1 MFHCE
6 FTRTEQKITAKSEA
20 AKLIVAQRSTDAGVE
35 NRFYISSL
43 FIPPRNWGNFYV
55 HF

>member
-20 AKLIVAQRSTDAGVE
+20 AKLIVAEEVLMLA
-35 NRFYISSL
+35 
-43 FIPPRNWGNFYV
+43 
-55 HF
+55 